1 MILKK
6 EANRRK
12 RRTQKT
18 THHPIFLMD
27 FFFFYHMK
35 ISIYQTINS
44 YVSIS
49 CNCML
54 TSRLLSHLFQT
65 VELQF
70 QIAKAFVGVSLNYKC
85 TSPFTVSCTL
95 FWLICRSGWSILQLL
110 YSVGLFVCLFA
121 YYYNNKNKMVLHIVE
136 FSFANPFIF
145 KEQCFIPKL
154 INDFHLGPTLPFR
167 PIFRT
172 CFYSEVFPVENLQ
185 V

>member
-6 EANRRK
+6 EANRQK

-49 CNCML
+49 CNCMF